1 MLMGVSENKVPVNTR
16 DVLEKGLTFI
26 GCSRSGYKD
35 FEKAVEL
42 MQDEKFQMRLKMIIQ
57 EKEEV
62 KTIEDIHKIFRKD
75 LNNPFK
81 TVFKWDL

>member
-16 DVLEKGLTFI
+16 DVLEKGLIFV

-62 KTIEDIHKIFRKD
+62 KTIEDIHANI
-75 LNNPFK
+75 
-81 TVFKWDL
+81 